1 MAFASGMS
9 AALRVPL
16 RAFKIDPA
24 TVIGKTSKP
33 STSGSSFLL
42 ASKSPLQLSPSS
54 GAINASS
61 WGRSVSSQGSTLAA
75 SRRSFSAKAS
85 SLLSMETKSQH
96 KSENAP
102 SMSASQRSVIKWF
115 LIGSILG
122 LGAVTFSDQAEHA
135 FQAAK
140 RSGRVVG
147 TLAVCIN
154 E

>member
-1 MAFASGMS
+1 MS

-24 TVIGKTSKP
+24 VIGKTSKP
-33 STSGSSFLL
+33 LTSGSSFLL
-42 ASKSPLQLSPSS
+42 ASESLLRQSPSS
-54 GAINASS
+54 GLIKASS
-61 WGRSVSSQGSTLAA
+61 WGRSVSPQGSTLAA
-75 SRRSFSAKAS
+75 SRRSFSVKAS
-85 SLLSMETKSQH
+85 PLLSAKSKSQH
-96 KSENAP
+96 KSGSKSKANE
-102 SMSASQRSVIKWF
+102 SQRSAIKWF

-122 LGAVTFSDQAEHA
+122 LGAVTFSDQAQHA

>member
-1 MAFASGMS
+1 MS
-9 AALRVPL
+9 AAIRVPL

-24 TVIGKTSKP
+24 TVIGKTPKP
-33 STSGSSFLL
+33 LPSGSSISLTSNSSL
-42 ASKSPLQLSPSS
+42 RQSPSY
-54 GAINASS
+54 GTINGSS

-75 SRRSFSAKAS
+75 SRRSFSVKAS
-85 SLLSMETKSQH
+85 PLLSAETKSQH
-96 KSENAP
+96 KSENGP
-102 SMSASQRSVIKWF
+102 NMSASQRSVIRWF

-154 E
+154 EYVK